1 MTTTAT
7 VIVLVMLFVFAVIG
21 MYFIIEYQTVLT
33 LYDDLK
39 KDLDE
44 VVTSAMDII
53 EYTTKLE
60 QDNERLSTQL
70 RNMTEMSESVTE
82 EYTKEA

>member
-1 MTTTAT
+1 MTTTVT
-7 VIVLVMLFVFAVIG
+7 IVVLVMLFVFAVIG

-33 LYDDLK
+33 LYHDLN

-44 VVTSAMDII
+44 VVTSALDII
-53 EYTTKLE
+53 DYTTKLE

-70 RNMTEMSESVTE
+70 RNMTEMSESAIE
-82 EYTKEA
+82 EEKEA

>member
-44 VVTSAMDII
+44 VVTSALDII
-53 EYTTKLE
+53 DYTTKLE

-82 EYTKEA
+82 EEKEA

>member
-1 MTTTAT
+1 MTTPVT
-7 VIVLVMLFVFAVIG
+7 IVVLAILFAFAVIG

-44 VVTSAMDII
+44 VVTTTMDII

-70 RNMTEMSESVTE
+70 RNMTEMSESTHDE
-82 EYTKEA
+82 EKEA

>member
-70 RNMTEMSESVTE
+70 RKTTEMSESTHDKE
-82 EYTKEA
+82 KEA

>member
-1 MTTTAT
+1 MTTPVT
-7 VIVLVMLFVFAVIG
+7 IVVLAILFAFAVIG

-44 VVTSAMDII
+44 VVTTTMDII

-60 QDNERLSTQL
+60 QDNEHLSTQL
-70 RNMTEMSESVTE
+70 RNMTEMSESTHDKE
-82 EYTKEA
+82 KEA

>member
-7 VIVLVMLFVFAVIG
+7 VIVLVMLFAFAVIG

-44 VVTSAMDII
+44 VVTSALDII
-53 EYTTKLE
+53 DYTTKLE

-70 RNMTEMSESVTE
+70 RNMTEMSESVTDE
-82 EYTKEA
+82 EKEA